1 MRFILFQPQ
10 QWLFFLFQP
19 QQGTHLDFQPLRAL
33 IQFNLN
39 KVEAVFRL
47 SIALLSLYIS
57 LLHL

>member
-39 KVEAVFRL
+39 KVEAVFNL
-47 SIALLSLYIS
+47 I
-57 LLHL
+57 